1 VNVEEANR
9 SGRLHPSQRG
19 KVLDGNFWT
28 AAVLAVAG
36 IAAAVFLAGY
46 GGSAALTTAVP
57 ILALVAWFAF
67 VCLRRL
73 AEVRD
78 GRLVAITGWT
88 HDCGKERPAQEYPI
102 ELRETRNRG
111 AVWHYLHAGGQT
123 YRVDDRALWA
133 RIQPERTNTVLMTP
147 RSKLLVNVIPA

>member
-1 VNVEEANR
+1 MTVEEANR

-36 IAAAVFLAGY
+36 IVGAIVLASS
-46 GGSAALTTAVP
+46 GGAGLATAVP
-57 ILALVAWFAF
+57 VLALVVWFAF

-88 HDCGKERPAQEYPI
+88 HDCGREQAGQEYPI

>member
-1 VNVEEANR
+1 MTVEEANR
-9 SGRLHPSQRG
+9 TGRLHPSQRG

-28 AAVLAVAG
+28 AAVLAAVGIVAA
-36 IAAAVFLAGY
+36 ITLAGF
-46 GGSAALTTAVP
+46 GGAALFTAILV
-57 ILALVAWFAF
+57 LALTAWFAF
-67 VCLRRL
+67 VCWRRL
-73 AEVRD
+73 AEVRA
-78 GRLVAITGWT
+78 GTLVAITGWT
-88 HDCGKERPAQEYPI
+88 HDCGRDRAAGQFPI

>member
-1 VNVEEANR
+1 MTVEEANR

-36 IAAAVFLAGY
+36 LVGAVLLAGS
-46 GGSAALTTAVP
+46 GSGPGVATAVP

-67 VCLRRL
+67 VCLRRF

-78 GRLVAITGWT
+78 GTLVAITGWT
-88 HDCGKERPAQEYPI
+88 HDCGREQVTHQYPI

-111 AVWHYLHAGGQT
+111 AVWHYLHADGQA
-123 YRVDDRALWA
+123 YRVDDRELWA
-133 RIQPERTNTVLMTP
+133 RIHPDRTNTVLLTP
-147 RSKLLVNVIPA
+147 RTKLLINVLPA

>member
-1 VNVEEANR
+1 MNVEQANQ
-9 SGRLHPSQRG
+9 SGQLHPSQRG

-28 AAVLAVAG
+28 AAVLSVAG
-36 IAAAVFLAGY
+36 IVSAFVLAPS
-46 GGSAALTTAVP
+46 GGAGLATAIP
-57 ILALVAWFAF
+57 ILALAAWFAF

-88 HDCGKERPAQEYPI
+88 HDCGRDRAAGQFPI

-133 RIQPERTNTVLMTP
+133 RIQPERTNTVLVTP
-147 RSKLLVNVIPA
+147 KSKLLVNVIPA